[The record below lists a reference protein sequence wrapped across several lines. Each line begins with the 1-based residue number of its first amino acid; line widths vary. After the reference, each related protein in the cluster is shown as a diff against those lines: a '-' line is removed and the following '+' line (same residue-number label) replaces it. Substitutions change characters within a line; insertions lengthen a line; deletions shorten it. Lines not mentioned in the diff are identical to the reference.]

1 MALGALMW
9 AGALASAQGQT
20 LSVADAEAVEGG
32 ALAFEVTLEGLAS
45 GEVGVEYATSIETGD
60 TAEASDFTS
69 ASGTLRFPV
78 SETTT
83 IVSVQSASD
92 GQSDTD
98 HETFTFTLS
107 NPTGGATLERST
119 AEGFI
124 IDPGGQRT
132 MSYTTS
138 GGTNPTIDE
147 GTGTVTLTATLNEAP
162 SSDVE
167 MLATVSSTATGSPA
181 RHIGVAPAKLTFAA
195 GSTSARAPIVITAN
209 SDGSYRPG
217 TTTQYYAR
225 FKSTNQ
231 RIAADVAGAALMQVT
246 DTDGN
251 PTITLDHEGSGSEA
265 DGAVRFVARISPARP
280 QRVTA
285 RWTASIRSGDSAE
298 TGDLTTRAGIVAIA
312 ANRSSATFRVNIEDD
327 DVDEAPETFTV
338 TISNPSEG
346 TIGAGRASARGT
358 IEDDDEA
365 PVVNLTETEET
376 TLEEHREITAC
387 AELEQASQRA
397 ASVDYATVVE
407 GGQGAVPGVDFVEE
421 SATFRFAPGQTTK
434 CDNVEILD
442 DDLYEHGPDRF
453 SIVLSNPV
461 NARLGN
467 SRTVVE
473 IHERE
478 APPSIE
484 LTATQA
490 SAEEGEAL
498 TFGVETSG
506 PSALT
511 IIVSA
516 TPSFAATDTAA
527 ADDLRSTARQDIR
540 IEPGERAASIT
551 VATVEDT
558 RTEGDE
564 TFTLTLSNPRVE
576 GGPSGARA
584 TLGAARKATGTIV
597 DDEAESALSISDVRA
612 TEGQAAQFTVT
623 LSPVRED
630 AVSASWAAAVLAGDT
645 AQAADLTGTL
655 SGQISIAAGSASATI
670 TVDTVDDTEAEA
682 NETYTVTLASTAP
695 GVTLRDATGQGTIL
709 DNDSLP
715 VVNIVDEPFVAAEG
729 QAAPIVATVRL
740 DGAAITT
747 RTRIPYRTTTKAGSD
762 SATAGADF
770 APLSGTLVFEPG
782 EYEKT
787 LEIVTNDDTIFE
799 GDETFYLEV
808 YGFSTSTATA
818 GNTEQAITITDD
830 DGLDIGFTT
839 SEFVASE
846 GDGSV
851 TIEVTAD
858 HAPERGFDV
867 HLSLGGDPRAGRR
880 AATSPHDFTP
890 DSRFIRWQG
899 GERTARTTVDIVDD
913 TEDEGTEYI
922 RLFLFTPSSTPH
934 QVVVTRGDAL
944 VKLLDNDSTPTVT
957 LEVDDDTVTE
967 NEAFTVKVKLSDA
980 SGRTASTR
988 IRTTTASGDTAT
1000 AGADYEPLR
1009 ETLVFAPGETEKTL
1023 TIATRD
1029 DDVAERTQS
1038 LTVEID
1044 AHQGLGAGA
1053 LVSKKLFI
1061 EDEAADLAI
1070 SFEVADETIVVKE
1083 DAGSVLVR
1091 TTLSR
1096 ATEGMEYVLNHS
1108 FRAGTAT
1115 SPGDYEAP
1123 SGIIPV
1129 LIRDGETEAIFTG
1142 VDIVNDDVL
1151 EEEERFT
1158 ITVEAIVGADLPIT
1172 LTPVTGR
1179 DTATVIIVD
1188 DEVRLGLEVED
1199 DTVTEGEAFRITVS
1213 LNKPTDEAVRAQLRT
1228 RVDADDTIQAADYTA
1243 LRESIV
1249 FAPGE
1254 AAKTFTV
1261 ATTDDNLA
1269 ELTQSVTVELYGY
1282 APELHDEPTVKRKLY
1297 IEDQAEDLAITYEV
1311 EQDIRVNE
1319 DAGDVR
1325 VRTILSRGVEG
1336 MEYTLN
1342 YFIRS
1347 GTATSPGDYD
1357 APSSQIPVPVSEGK
1371 TEVMSSIDIA
1381 DDDVPEEEESFTIE
1395 VTANVDTE
1403 LPITLNPVADRGG
1416 TTITIVDDDMIAEI
1430 ADARATEG
1438 NDIEFVVTADAPGFI
1453 FPVSIAYQVLKGAG
1467 DTIEDGDVG
1476 TGRFT
1481 EQWTSGDRR
1490 VRTLVVPTTQDADED
1505 NEQFTVRV
1513 ARIGTATLRRNE
1525 AKGTVIDR
1533 ANTAFPVL
1541 ALTPDTIAEDEGATT
1556 VTATLSEAATEA
1568 VIVTVGPAPADARRL
1583 AGSGT
1588 ISFAAGATTST
1599 DSVVLTAIDNDRFQG
1614 NLTVEVH
1621 GTVSGSADVR
1631 DAEPAELVIEDDE
1644 EVPVVTIERVVEH
1657 KVNEGASTT
1666 LRITLSQASSDTIRV
1681 NHHLFTTEVERVL
1694 ATEHVDFVPID
1705 GQVVFAPGETEKR
1718 ITLTTLDDD
1727 HFDPGEFVY
1736 IEISVPEG
1744 QRVSTGRRSTRVEIN
1759 DDETTRIGFESTEV
1773 TVNET
1778 DGEVVLYVVFE
1789 EDAQWEGG
1797 GLRIF
1802 IVNKTPGTATSEDFD
1817 IEFQTGTWG
1826 LDARRVEVRIAIVDD
1841 GIAEGPETFTSE
1853 LTPSNEATGVF
1864 ALPGSKVVEI
1874 TILDDDRREL
1884 RLDTRSLAGEEGT
1897 ELGYTVRLGS
1907 QPSAD
1912 VTITPTLT
1920 GSRTLGIHSDTQTL
1934 TFTSSN
1940 WHMPQTVRVLNP
1952 HDADDDDET
1961 ATIVNAITGGDYET
1975 RNVAELAVEVSVR
1988 DDEGSGVRLDNPS
2001 RNATAA
2007 GVMVNEGET
2016 KTITVRTDRVSD
2028 GTDVVDLVNT
2038 GTASSADYVLEF
2050 EGRTVR
2056 APHRIRVP
2064 EGRRD
2069 IRVTLRIVDDGR
2081 DDEPT
2086 ETIVLG
2092 SMQNGRAGVQEVRL
2106 RISPC
2111 GAARPIAFA
2120 LLSVDG
2126 EQNTGVSKLHSEPDD
2141 PVRSPFR
2148 LRICIVEP
2156 VTGMTIPVRNRDG
2169 SIGYSTIDGRRAAI
2183 SIIAIEDTHP
2193 EEARAD
2199 LSEGTFSNLRERVPG
2214 QIWTTTV
2221 TATRPGRMTID
2232 MLPRLLP
2239 LVNSPQAQWP
2249 NNEGSQ
2255 FSPYVRTNRRPVIPS
2270 GPLTA
2275 MFEDLPE
2282 EHGGRPFTF
2291 AARFSETLRGGIV
2304 GADHFKVTN
2313 AEIAHVR
2320 PAWHRWHVTVN
2331 PVAGQD
2337 ASITLKAPASCE
2349 PARALCSRRGD
2360 KPLESAVTATVPAQ
2374 ETTPVPSGSLTASFE
2389 NAPAEHNG
2397 WDPFSVEVV
2406 FSEPVALSAEELIA
2420 RIETVMAKVTGAER
2434 VESDPGRWRL
2444 TVYPQMHLDSTL
2456 VLESH
2461 GSCGTPGAIC
2471 TSGGQALRNRAQVTI
2486 IGPPQL
2492 RCEDA
2497 LAEEGIDLSADF
2509 ECNLTRAPSAAV
2521 SVGWS
2526 TRDVTAINGE
2536 DYTGGSGNIAF
2547 AAGATHAT
2555 VQIPVLDDAIDEG
2568 EERFIL
2574 DLEHT
2579 QRDLMVG
2586 GVAVIDRYAVGII
2599 RNSDAMPKAW
2609 ISRFGRTVGSQ
2620 AIEAVSRRFGE
2631 DADAD
2636 GVKIAGRALGE
2647 TDPSLTELENT
2658 IGRNRRLEGEW
2669 RDEEPIPGLERER
2682 YATSAELLGATSFQ
2696 WTSEGEPD
2704 APRIGAWGLLALTEF
2719 QGIEDDIRVEGA
2731 VRSAFIGG
2739 GCARRALAG
2748 RRRRGN
2754 EQRDRRVRA
2763 PRRRGPRGRGR
2774 RREHPDGGLSV
2785 PRLQRGRRHLAVDDG
2800 GARRGRSDDQGPHPR
2815 RRHRDRDDRSA
2826 SSHAARSRRSEGHTA
2841 RARARRRDEPRAS
2854 RRRDVAPDQLGRKGR
2869 NGSGRGDGEQAQAHR
2884 RRQAR
2889 HHVRGGD
2896 AGVLGRDR
2904 RAPRRRRRRARAR
2917 RRSGSRTRGPQ
2928 RAGAHRGTGARSRRA
2943 RGDRLRGMGR
2953 KRKPAHRAR
2962 GRWARMGPRDRTPLG
2977 RRNERDGQALDAGE
2991 HGNNPRSAGSRRQ
3004 DAAPERDRLRVRAR
3018 ARNARDLA
3026 SAHWR
3031 RHRRERAIALPRR
3044 SDVANGQ
3051 ECRDRGR
3058 IHPRRRRRRTEEHDP
3073 RQRRNAVVSRAK
3085 RPMAVTGPGTAQER
3099 FDMILMRSN
3108 RPTRTCF
3115 TTWLAKLSRDRRQCG
3130 AQALVYQELHRA
3142 GSKSSRVVSIDS
3154 HEWRARWKGFR
3165 RGRPRRG

>member
-1 MALGALMW
+1 MW

-20 LSVADAEAVEGG
+20 LSVADAEAFEGG
-32 ALAFEVTLEGLAS
+32 ALAFEVTLEGSAS

-60 TAEASDFTS
+60 TAEASDFTPK
-69 ASGTLRFPV
+69 SGTLRFPV
-78 SETTT
+78 SETTR
-83 IVSVQSASD
+83 IVTVQSASD
-92 GQSDTD
+92 GNSDTD

-217 TTTQYYAR
+217 ITTQYYAR

-285 RWTASIRSGDSAE
+285 RWTASIRIGDTAE

-338 TISNPSEG
+338 TIGNPSEG

-365 PVVNLTETEET
+365 PVVKLTATQET
-376 TLEEHREITAC
+376 TFEEHREITAC

-467 SRTVVE
+467 RRTVVE

-670 TVDTVDDTEAEA
+670 TVDTVDDTEDEA

-851 TIEVTAD
+851 TIELTAD

-980 SGRTASTR
+980 SGSTASTR

-1108 FRAGTAT
+1108 FREGTAT

-1129 LIRDGETEAIFTG
+1129 YIGDGETEAIFTG

-1243 LRESIV
+1243 LRESVV

-1311 EQDIRVNE
+1311 EQDIRVDE

-1336 MEYTLN
+1336 MEYTLS
-1342 YFIRS
+1342 YGIRS

-1357 APSSQIPVPVSEGK
+1357 APSSLIPLVVSEGK

-1395 VTANVDTE
+1395 VTAVVGAD
-1403 LPITLNPVADRGG
+1403 LPITLNPVADKGG

-1453 FPVSIAYQVLKGAG
+1453 FPVSIVYQVGVAG
-1467 DTIEDGDVG
+1467 DTIEGGDVG

-1481 EQWTSGDRR
+1481 ERWTSGDRL

-1568 VIVTVGPAPADARRL
+1568 VTVTVGPAPADARRL

-1614 NLTVEVH
+1614 DLTVEVH
-1621 GTVSGSADVR
+1621 GTVSGSTEVR

-1644 EVPVVTIERVVEH
+1644 EVPVVRIRKTSRE
-1657 KVNEGASTT
+1657 NQDEGTSTT
-1666 LRITLSQASSDTIRV
+1666 LRITLSNASSDTIRV
-1681 NHHLFTTEVERVL
+1681 SYQPGSDERYTPAATEGEDFAPITGQVAFEPGEVEK
-1694 ATEHVDFVPID
+1694 T
-1705 GQVVFAPGETEKR
+1705 
-1718 ITLTTLDDD
+1718 ITLTIIDDD
-1727 HFDPGEFVY
+1727 HFDPEEFVHV
-1736 IEISVPEG
+1736 EITVPEG
-1744 QRVSTGRRSTRVEIN
+1744 QRAI
-1759 DDETTRIGFESTEV
+1759 
-1773 TVNET
+1773 T
-1778 DGEVVLYVVFE
+1778 DGDTRTPPQRTQIRHTITDNDTTTYGFKEPTEITVSEAAGEVILYMVFE
-1789 EDAQWEGG
+1789 ERSQWGG
-1797 GLRIF
+1797 AVREVLLTG
-1802 IVNKTPGTATSEDFD
+1802 NTGTATSEDFD
-1817 IEFQTGTWG
+1817 TESETIEWG
-1826 LDARRVEVRIAIVDD
+1826 PDEKQVEMRIAIADD
-1841 GIAEGPETFTSE
+1841 GIVEGPETFVAEIQRGNNINVGATISPSE
-1853 LTPSNEATGVF
+1853 MQ
-1864 ALPGSKVVEI
+1864 I

-1920 GSRTLGIHSDTQTL
+1920 GSTTLGIHLDTRTL

-1940 WHMPQTVRVLNP
+1940 WHMPQTVRVTNP

-1961 ATIVNAITGGDYET
+1961 ATIVNAITGGDYEAQ
-1975 RNVAELAVEVSVR
+1975 NVAELAVKVSVR

-2001 RNATAA
+2001 RNATAT

-2169 SIGYSTIDGRRAAI
+2169 SIGYSTSDGRRAAI
-2183 SIIAIEDTHP
+2183 SITAIEDTHP

-2291 AARFSETLRGGIV
+2291 EARFSETLRGGIV
-2304 GADHFKVTN
+2304 GADHFEVTN

-2320 PAWHRWHVTVN
+2320 PAWNRWHVTVN

-2349 PARALCSRRGD
+2349 PARALCARRGD
-2360 KPLESAVTATVPAQ
+2360 KPLESAVTATVRAQ
-2374 ETTPVPSGSLTASFE
+2374 ETTLVPPGNLTASFE

-2397 WDPFSVEVV
+2397 WDSFNVDVA
-2406 FSEPVALSAEELIA
+2406 FSEPVALGAQDLIA

-2536 DYTGGSGNIAF
+2536 DYTGGTGSIAF
-2547 AAGATHAT
+2547 AIGATHAT
-2555 VQIPVLDDAIDEG
+2555 VQIPVIDDAIDEG

-2579 QRDLMVG
+2579 RRDLMVG
-2586 GVAVIDRYAVGII
+2586 GVAVIDRYALGII

-2609 ISRFGRTVGSQ
+2609 ISRFGRTVGAQ

-2647 TDPSLTELENT
+2647 TDTSLTELENT

-2669 RDEEPIPGLERER
+2669 RDEEPIPGPERER

-2719 QGIEDDIRVEGA
+2719 QGIEDDLRVEGA
-2731 VRSAFIGG
+2731 VRSAFIGADARAGRWQG
-2739 GCARRALAG
+2739 GVAAGMSRGTGGFELLDDGAREDAGDVESTLTGAYPYLAYNVAADTWLWTMAGLGEGDLTIKGRTRDDGTEIATIEAPLHMRLAAAGAKGTLLAQERDDPMNLELRGDAMWLRISSGARGGMEAAEATVSRLRLIIDARRDITFEAGTLASSVEIG
-2748 RRRRGN
+2748 VRHDAGDAERGLGV
-2754 EQRDRRVRA
+2754 EAGAGLEVRSGRVRIEA
-2763 PRRRGPRGRGR
+2763 RVRGLVAHEETDYEEWGASASLRIEPAAGGRGWDLAIGPRW
-2774 RREHPDGGLSV
+2774 
-2785 PRLQRGRRHLAVDDG
+2785 
-2800 GARRGRSDDQGPHPR
+2800 
-2815 RRHRDRDDRSA
+2815 
-2826 SSHAARSRRSEGHTA
+2826 
-2841 RARARRRDEPRAS
+2841 
-2854 RRRDVAPDQLGRKGR
+2854 
-2869 NGSGRGDGEQAQAHR
+2869 
-2884 RRQAR
+2884 
-2889 HHVRGGD
+2889 GD
-2896 AGVLGRDR
+2896 ATSATDRLWTQESTGTIREAPGVGAKTQLQSEIGYGFAHVLGTPGIW
-2904 RAPRRRRRRARAR
+2904 RAYIGADIVENAQ
-2917 RRSGSRTRGPQ
+2917 SRY
-2928 RAGAHRGTGARSRRA
+2928 RAGATWRMDKDAEIGAEFTHG
-2943 RGDRLRGMGR
+2943 GDGGE
-2953 KRKPAHRAR
+2953 
-2962 GRWARMGPRDRTPLG
+2962 
-2977 RRNERDGQALDAGE
+2977 RRNTIL
-2991 HGNNPRSAGSRRQ
+2991 
-3004 DAAPERDRLRVRAR
+3004 VRGA
-3018 ARNARDLA
+3018 
-3026 SAHWR
+3026 
-3031 RHRRERAIALPRR
+3031 
-3044 SDVANGQ
+3044 
-3051 ECRDRGR
+3051 
-3058 IHPRRRRRRTEEHDP
+3058 
-3073 RQRRNAVVSRAK
+3073 
-3085 RPMAVTGPGTAQER
+3085 
-3099 FDMILMRSN
+3099 MR
-3108 RPTRTCF
+3108 
-3115 TTWLAKLSRDRRQCG
+3115 W
-3130 AQALVYQELHRA
+3130 
-3142 GSKSSRVVSIDS
+3142 
-3154 HEWRARWKGFR
+3154 
-3165 RGRPRRG
+3165 

>member
-32 ALAFEVTLEGLAS
+32 ALSFEVTLDGVAS
-45 GEVGVEYATSIETGD
+45 GEVHVQYATSIETGD
-60 TAEASDFTS
+60 TAEASDFTPE
-69 ASGTLRFPV
+69 SGTLRFPV

-92 GQSDTD
+92 GNSDTD

-181 RHIGVAPAKLTFAA
+181 RHIGVAPAKLTFAP

-285 RWTASIRSGDSAE
+285 RWTASIRSGDTAE

-365 PVVNLTETEET
+365 PVVKLTATQET

-467 SRTVVE
+467 RRTVVE

-527 ADDLRSTARQDIR
+527 ADDLGSTARQDIR

-576 GGPSGARA
+576 SGPSGARA

-851 TIEVTAD
+851 TIELTAD

-980 SGRTASTR
+980 SGSTASTR

-1108 FRAGTAT
+1108 FREGTAT

-1129 LIRDGETEAIFTG
+1129 YIGDGETEAIFTG

-1243 LRESIV
+1243 LRESVV

-1336 MEYTLN
+1336 MEYTLS
-1342 YFIRS
+1342 YGIRS
-1347 GTATSPGDYD
+1347 GTAKSPGDYD
-1357 APSSQIPVPVSEGK
+1357 APSSLIPLVVSEGK

-1395 VTANVDTE
+1395 VTANVGAD
-1403 LPITLNPVADRGG
+1403 LPITVNPVADRGA

-1453 FPVSIAYQVLKGAG
+1453 FPVSIVYQVGVAG
-1467 DTIEDGDVG
+1467 DTIEAGDVG

-1481 EQWTSGDRR
+1481 ERWTSGDRR

-1505 NEQFTVRV
+1505 NELFTVRV
-1513 ARIGTATLRRNE
+1513 ARIGTATLRRDQ

-1614 NLTVEVH
+1614 DLTVEVH

-1744 QRVSTGRRSTRVEIN
+1744 QRVSTGRQSTRVEIN

-1778 DGEVVLYVVFE
+1778 DGEVILHVLFE

-1797 GLRIF
+1797 GARIF
-1802 IVNKTPGTATSEDFD
+1802 IVSKTPGTATSEDFD
-1817 IEFQTGTWG
+1817 IASQTGTWG

-1853 LTPSNEATGVF
+1853 VTPSNEATGVF

-1897 ELGYTVRLGS
+1897 ELSYTVRLGS

-1920 GSRTLGIHSDTQTL
+1920 GSNTLGIHSDTQVL
-1934 TFTSSN
+1934 TFTADN
-1940 WHMPQTVRVLNP
+1940 WHMPQTVRVTNP
-1952 HDADDDDET
+1952 HDANDDDET
-1961 ATIVNAITGGDYET
+1961 ATIVNAITGGDYESE
-1975 RNVAELAVEVSVR
+1975 NVTELAVEVSVR

-2169 SIGYSTIDGRRAAI
+2169 SIGYSTSDGRRAAI

-2232 MLPRLLP
+2232 MLPSLLP

-2291 AARFSETLRGGIV
+2291 AARFSEELRGGIV

-2320 PAWHRWHVTVN
+2320 PAWNRWHVTVN

-2471 TSGGQALRNRAQVTI
+2471 TNGGQALRNRAQVTI

-2497 LAEEGIDLSADF
+2497 LAEEGIDESADF

-2555 VQIPVLDDAIDEG
+2555 VQIPVIDDAIDEG

-2579 QRDLMVG
+2579 RRDLMVG
-2586 GVAVIDRYAVGII
+2586 GVAVIDRYALGII

-2609 ISRFGRTVGSQ
+2609 ISRFGRTVGAQ

-2647 TDPSLTELENT
+2647 TDTSLTELENT

-2731 VRSAFIGG
+2731 VRSAFIGADARAGRWQG
-2739 GCARRALAG
+2739 GVAAGMSRGTGGFELLDDGAREDAGDVESTLTGAYPYLAYNVAADTWLWTMAGLGEGDLTIKGRTRDDGTEIATIEAPLHMRLAAAGAKGTLLAQERDDPMNLELRGDAMWLRISSGARGGMEAAEATVSRLRLIIDARRDITFEAGTLASSVEIG
-2748 RRRRGN
+2748 VRHDAGDAERGLGV
-2754 EQRDRRVRA
+2754 EAGAGLEVRSGRVRIEA
-2763 PRRRGPRGRGR
+2763 RVRGLVAHEETDYEEWGASASLRIEPAAGGRGWDLAIGPRWGDATSATDRLWTQESTGTI
-2774 RREHPDGGLSV
+2774 REAPGVGAKTQ
-2785 PRLQRGRRHLAVDDG
+2785 LQSEIGYGFAHVLGTPGIWRAHIGADIDENAQSRYRAGATWRMDKNAEIEAEFTHGDDG
-2800 GARRGRSDDQGPHPR
+2800 GERRN
-2815 RRHRDRDDRSA
+2815 
-2826 SSHAARSRRSEGHTA
+2826 TI
-2841 RARARRRDEPRAS
+2841 
-2854 RRRDVAPDQLGRKGR
+2854 L
-2869 NGSGRGDGEQAQAHR
+2869 
-2884 RRQAR
+2884 
-2889 HHVRGGD
+2889 VRG
-2896 AGVLGRDR
+2896 A
-2904 RAPRRRRRRARAR
+2904 
-2917 RRSGSRTRGPQ
+2917 
-2928 RAGAHRGTGARSRRA
+2928 
-2943 RGDRLRGMGR
+2943 M
-2953 KRKPAHRAR
+2953 
-2962 GRWARMGPRDRTPLG
+2962 RW
-2977 RRNERDGQALDAGE
+2977 
-2991 HGNNPRSAGSRRQ
+2991 
-3004 DAAPERDRLRVRAR
+3004 
-3018 ARNARDLA
+3018 
-3026 SAHWR
+3026 
-3031 RHRRERAIALPRR
+3031 
-3044 SDVANGQ
+3044 
-3051 ECRDRGR
+3051 
-3058 IHPRRRRRRTEEHDP
+3058 
-3073 RQRRNAVVSRAK
+3073 
-3085 RPMAVTGPGTAQER
+3085 
-3099 FDMILMRSN
+3099 
-3108 RPTRTCF
+3108 
-3115 TTWLAKLSRDRRQCG
+3115 
-3130 AQALVYQELHRA
+3130 
-3142 GSKSSRVVSIDS
+3142 
-3154 HEWRARWKGFR
+3154 
-3165 RGRPRRG
+3165 